1 MAIHI
6 RRRELLPAD
15 QIRKRERLAAV
26 GDVDHVDTGHHLS
39 GSTAFMFRPGWKTMR
54 SACWSLSAPPRL
66 APFSAKPSAGPT
78 LACNHQAPLRHRLSA
93 TTFAPITSSHRKLL
107 LSKAMV
113 VNVAE
118 KPERD
123 FGRYD

>member
-54 SACWSLSAPPRL
+54 SACWSLSALHRRARRDL
-66 APFSAKPSAGPT
+66 VGLTDGVRESARSWT
-78 LACNHQAPLRHRLSA
+78 
-93 TTFAPITSSHRKLL
+93 
-107 LSKAMV
+107 
-113 VNVAE
+113 
-118 KPERD
+118 D
-123 FGRYD
+123 